1 MEANRTYGSLGEL
14 AIMVLP
20 QSQILPLIRKF
31 ELGKTPG
38 GKYTFF
44 IYFQNYEEFLELIT
58 MMEVLIYVCI
68 GIQGS
73 TGTKENTSVNPIPG
87 IHDGDIMASIKDPHI
102 KEIVA
107 KESLQYKPNPKGG
120 EGPEVSEENK
130 KALSN
135 LLEVRFLM

>member
-1 MEANRTYGSLGEL
+1 M
-14 AIMVLP
+14 I
-20 QSQILPLIRKF
+20 
-31 ELGKTPG
+31 
-38 GKYTFF
+38 
-44 IYFQNYEEFLELIT
+44 
-58 MMEVLIYVCI
+58 EVLIYVCT

-135 LLEVRFLM
+135 LLEVRFLMCMKQKHYHIIQGITRYEYPIFYNRLAIQRFTSLVD

>member
-1 MEANRTYGSLGEL
+1 MCLLLGVAVCL
-14 AIMVLP
+14 
-20 QSQILPLIRKF
+20 KF
-31 ELGKTPG
+31 LW
-38 GKYTFF
+38 
-44 IYFQNYEEFLELIT
+44 
-58 MMEVLIYVCI
+58 YVCK

-73 TGTKENTSVNPIPG
+73 TGTKENTSVNPILG

-135 LLEVRFLM
+135 LLEVRFLMWHVVWNRSNITLYKVLLDIKILFSVTGWPFSVSQVW

>member
-1 MEANRTYGSLGEL
+1 MIKIFGIDL
-14 AIMVLP
+14 
-20 QSQILPLIRKF
+20 
-31 ELGKTPG
+31 
-38 GKYTFF
+38 
-44 IYFQNYEEFLELIT
+44 
-58 MMEVLIYVCI
+58 MMEELIYVCI